1 MESFTFTIDGEV
13 VGKMRPKATSF
24 GGHARVYTP
33 AKQVNNENWI
43 RMEYVKQAQEK
54 DFKGF
59 GDRPLKI
66 EIYLHLQVPK
76 SLSRKKREKALQGK
90 LMPTKKPD
98 LDNIVKTILDALNS
112 VAFDDDRQ
120 VVSLHATKDYAC
132 RNYTQVTITEMNE
145 SEVVP
150 FIGIDW
156 RDDELCL

>member
-13 VGKMRPKATSF
+13 VGKMRPKATAF

-33 AKQVNNENWI
+33 AKQINNENWI
-43 RMEYVKQAQEK
+43 RMEYLRQAKEK
-54 DFKGF
+54 EFDGF
-59 GDRPLKI
+59 GDKPLKI
-66 EIYLHLQVPK
+66 EIYLHLHVPK
-76 SLSRKKREKALQGK
+76 SLSKKKHEEALSGR

-98 LDNIVKTILDALNS
+98 LDNIEKTILDALNN

-120 VVSLHATKDYAC
+120 VISLHATKDYAN
-132 RNYTQVTITEMNE
+132 RDYTQVTMTAMEE
-145 SEVVP
+145 AELVP